1 MNKGDDVMDVGG
13 MVRLVMCKLVDGDDI
28 PIMGEHHRTKHRR
41 GDCLHSIHV
50 VASEQ
55 DIVIKLGI
63 DNFNVN
69 EDGFSPK
76 FYGDI
81 LTKPCGRCWSTVIS
95 SKGDG
100 RGY

>member
-1 MNKGDDVMDVGG
+1 MEKGEDVIDVGR
-13 MVRLVMCKLVDGDDI
+13 MVRLVMCKLVDGDNL
-28 PIMGEHHRTKHRR
+28 PIMGEHHCTKHRR
-41 GDCLHSIHV
+41 GDRLHSIYV
-50 VASEQ
+50 VVSEQ

-69 EDGFSPK
+69 EDGFAPK

-81 LTKPCGRCWSTVIS
+81 LTKPCGRCWSTVVS

>member
-1 MNKGDDVMDVGG
+1 MNKGEDVINVGR
-13 MVRLVMCKLVDGDDI
+13 MVRLVMCKLVNGDDL
-28 PIMGEHHRTKHRR
+28 PIMGEHHHTKHRR
-41 GDCLHSIHV
+41 GDRLHSIHV

-55 DIVIKLGI
+55 DIVIKMGI

-81 LTKPCGRCWSTVIS
+81 LTKPSGRGWSIVIS
-95 SKGDG
+95 SKRDG